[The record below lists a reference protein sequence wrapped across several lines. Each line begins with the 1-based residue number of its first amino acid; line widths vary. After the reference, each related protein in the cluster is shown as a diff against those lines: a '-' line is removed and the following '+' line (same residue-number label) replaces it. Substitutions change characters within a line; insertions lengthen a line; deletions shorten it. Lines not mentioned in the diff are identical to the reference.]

1 MTGLDSPLTSTPSL
15 ILSCLLSVGVSNF
28 DRPLLEEL
36 HSIATTRPHLVQNWA
51 EPGNLD
57 QDVRDYC
64 RVRNCVYQ
72 PYAPLRNVRF
82 LSPTIRFVLDGL
94 AAKYKVSLYVVIL
107 RFFIQSGAA
116 VIPRSTKKEHLEENL
131 LAFEFR
137 LEAEEMQSLGWSLSD
152 PV

>member
-1 MTGLDSPLTSTPSL
+1 VTGLSSDMTSLVSV
-15 ILSCLLSVGVSNF
+15 SVGVSNF

-36 HSIATTRPHLVQNWA
+36 HSIATTLPHLVQNWA
-51 EPGNLD
+51 EPGNVDL
-57 QDVRDYC
+57 DVRAYC
-64 RVRNCVYQ
+64 RASHCVYQ

-82 LSPTIRFVLDGL
+82 LSPTIRSVLDRL
-94 AAKYKVSLYVVIL
+94 AEKYSVSLYVVIL

-137 LEAEEMQSLGWSLSD
+137 LEAEEMQSLGWLLSD

>member
-1 MTGLDSPLTSTPSL
+1 MTRHLFSSHTA
-15 ILSCLLSVGVSNF
+15 GVSNF

-51 EPGNLD
+51 EPGNVD

-64 RVRNCVYQ
+64 RASNCVYQ

-82 LSPTIRFVLDGL
+82 LSPAIRSVLDRL
-94 AAKYKVSLYVVIL
+94 AEKYSVSLYVIIL

-137 LEAEEMQSLGWSLSD
+137 LEEEEMQSLGWSL
-152 PV
+152 PNPI